1 MRTYLNSGTASQ
13 SASSKYSG
21 DFAKAKANRIYL
33 ENFLKSKRSILMSKS
48 SAKSVAAAEV
58 DAYADPEY
66 IGLLEGLKEAVECE
80 EKIKWMLTLH
90 YKHQRNFQYMLQ
102 DFQHCNLDLKST
114 MPLMAKRWA

>member
-1 MRTYLNSGTASQ
+1 MDIEPTKAVEYIM
-13 SASSKYSG
+13 KYSG

-66 IGLLEGLKEAVECE
+66 ISLLDGLKEAVEE
-80 EKIKWMLTLH
+80 AERLRWMLVAA
-90 YKHQRNFQYMLQ
+90 
-102 DFQHCNLDLKST
+102 
-114 MPLMAKRWA
+114 PLRPASCCLG